1 MKRVCFENEY
11 NSLGPLRTLV
21 TLRPQVR
28 QPGFVVWTH
37 SGVEGVLS
45 FASVYFIIS
54 LVPGDLDYD

>member
-1 MKRVCFENEY
+1 MKRVCFEDEY

-28 QPGFVVWTH
+28 QPGPAVWTH
-37 SGVEGVLS
+37 SGVEGVFS